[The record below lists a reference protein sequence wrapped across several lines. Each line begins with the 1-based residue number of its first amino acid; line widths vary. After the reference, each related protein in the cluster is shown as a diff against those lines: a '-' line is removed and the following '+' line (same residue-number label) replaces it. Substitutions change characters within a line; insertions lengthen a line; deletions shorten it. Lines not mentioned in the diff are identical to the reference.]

1 MMVASLVE
9 SMVEMKADRLV
20 DQKAAMMVA
29 SLVESM
35 VEMKADS
42 LVE

>member
-20 DQKAAMMVA
+20 DQKAAMMA
-29 SLVESM
+29 
-35 VEMKADS
+35 VEMAA
-42 LVE
+42 